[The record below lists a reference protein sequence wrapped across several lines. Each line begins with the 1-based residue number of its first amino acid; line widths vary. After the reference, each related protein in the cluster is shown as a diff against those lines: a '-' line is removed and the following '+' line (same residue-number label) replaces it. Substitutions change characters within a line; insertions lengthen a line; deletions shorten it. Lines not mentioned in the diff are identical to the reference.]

1 MNEQIIISEFE
12 VVLKKLEEQDCIHKE
27 DFADLTSLLE
37 TIYHFE
43 RLITPSV
50 IKTCVSLYLVLITA
64 LTGQSIIKII
74 KQSHYN

>member
-1 MNEQIIISEFE
+1 ME
-12 VVLKKLEEQDCIHKE
+12 VVLKKLEEQDGIHKKY
-27 DFADLTSLLE
+27 FADLTSLLE

-64 LTGQSIIKII
+64 LTGQSINKII
-74 KQSHYN
+74 TQPYYN